1 MQAREANVV
10 IDADAIRAEI
20 AWIESDIF
28 ELQLDLDAAR
38 IMLTERLALL
48 RALQTGG
55 IPPTNSIH

>member
-1 MQAREANVV
+1 M

-20 AWIESDIF
+20 AWIESDIY

-38 IMLTERLALL
+38 IMLTERLELL